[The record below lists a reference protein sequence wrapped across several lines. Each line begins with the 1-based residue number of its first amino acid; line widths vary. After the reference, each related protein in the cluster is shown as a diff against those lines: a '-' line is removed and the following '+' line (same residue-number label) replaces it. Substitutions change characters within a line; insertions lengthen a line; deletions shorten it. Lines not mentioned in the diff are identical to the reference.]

1 MYVVSSSDNAQLV
14 SVGEGDLADHPGD
27 RDRGVQ
33 HHEEQGDRVG
43 ELEKLFQSI
52 FTALAANDVS
62 AAGEGLSALHS
73 TLAPVSGME
82 RRGKKGGVK
91 YKADYILNA
100 VLLADNVRPV
110 PVDETDFLTTVV
122 KQSEPQFIF
131 SSSHPRSMSAVMQPS
146 LVEHI
151 CSQGIRLPK
160 RTCLY
165 NFRLLVDF
173 SSMLWSREYFF
184 PSPNTGWVT
193 HFRVDSS
200 PQFNRNYLVGEIDK
214 LSMESVKAPLMH
226 EALDFDS
233 VSLVTRLCPLQIL
246 GRQATSISFKA
257 HSCLRML
264 ALEADP
270 ETAREAVRSFLSDMG
285 VESGLWR
292 LPDLETGAGLSFS
305 RSMPLADMDH
315 QLHHTMLD
323 GEEGFRMNNEL
334 FVQMDQQLNA
344 LSKAFSK
351 ADVIERYI
359 DVNINKNKRIPEEL
373 KGGLRS
379 MFSRACPTYVKT
391 RWHYSFDVMHWVGR
405 RQQMIDFLE
414 PAAVTGG
421 KERSDGLTEA
431 EEKAFRHLADSKER
445 DRFWACFWC
454 YYPLQ
459 EWGFRVQMYSHECP
473 CKLLHSEEEVAR
485 KQPCKWQGRKLI
497 EMASGACTTF
507 KQELESLSPDGSQLA
522 TQAFARLNCPETI
535 AKLRQSFQLAKQ
547 RMLLRWSQT
556 TSFYEQFPWNIVR
569 LLLYITKPLC
579 ERGTAIAMSKQFAQ
593 TLVNSF
599 EAGEL
604 PDTFANVFFQ
614 GHLGNELRRWCDP
627 STEVMDD
634 QLFSQLLSYGLALT
648 VMQRLESRHHL
659 VSQKVVVGRA
669 NSALAVSAYLR
680 RKQNCDW
687 KHESFKTNFARY
699 LTELHRL
706 VPEPWHSM
714 AELHRLVSGHWLE
727 LMFRDTAREDQ
738 LIKQQTTARP
748 SSGQVLEYQE
758 HLKACL
764 KEGFFYALPASAP
777 GESVD
782 GSTLYD
788 FVQVISFNPAA
799 KRYMQRVV
807 GWSPDDWHE
816 RVAIMR
822 LGSHVVH
829 PATLD
834 LDARA
839 DAICPLP
846 LDYSAALRPGCLEA
860 VHTSRFFVTDFEH
873 IYLFKGVVASS
884 DFDETILDTDGLES
898 AGAASDLAISDL
910 QLMQLECFER
920 SVFLSLGFRDSSKF
934 VCRDD

>member
-1 MYVVSSSDNAQLV
+1 M
-14 SVGEGDLADHPGD
+14 
-27 RDRGVQ
+27 
-33 HHEEQGDRVG
+33 
-43 ELEKLFQSI
+43 K
-52 FTALAANDVS
+52 
-62 AAGEGLSALHS
+62 
-73 TLAPVSGME
+73 
-82 RRGKKGGVK
+82 
-91 YKADYILNA
+91 
-100 VLLADNVRPV
+100 
-110 PVDETDFLTTVV
+110 
-122 KQSEPQFIF
+122 
-131 SSSHPRSMSAVMQPS
+131 
-146 LVEHI
+146 
-151 CSQGIRLPK
+151 GIRLPK

-173 SSMLWSREYFF
+173 ASMLWSREYFF

-214 LSMESVKAPLMH
+214 LSMEQVRAPSEH
-226 EALDFDS
+226 EDFDFGS
-233 VSLVTRLCPLQIL
+233 VSLVTRLCPLQVL
-246 GRQATSISFKA
+246 GRQATSTSFKA

-264 ALEADP
+264 GLEADP
-270 ETAREAVRSFLSDMG
+270 ETARNAVRSFLSDMG

-323 GEEGFRMNNEL
+323 GEEGFRLDNEL

-359 DVNINKNKRIPEEL
+359 DVNINKNKRIPDEV

-391 RWHYSFDVMHWVGR
+391 RWHYSYDVMHWVGR

-414 PAAVTGG
+414 PAGVTGG
-421 KERSDGLTEA
+421 KDRADGLTEA
-431 EEKAFRHLADSKER
+431 EEKAFRNLADGKER

-473 CKLLHSEEEVAR
+473 CALLHSEEEVAR
-485 KQPCKWQGRKLI
+485 KKPCKWQGRKLI
-497 EMASGACTTF
+497 EMASGACTAF
-507 KQELESLSPDGSQLA
+507 KKELESLSPDGSELA
-522 TQAFARLNCPETI
+522 TRAFAKVNCPETV
-535 AKLRQSFQLAKQ
+535 AKLRASFHLAKQ

-556 TSFYEQFPWNIVR
+556 TAFYEQFPWNIVR
-569 LLLYITKPLC
+569 LLLFITKPLH
-579 ERGTAIAMSKQFAQ
+579 ERGPAIAMSKQFAQ

-604 PDTFANVFFQ
+604 PDTFATVFFQ
-614 GHLGNELRRWCDP
+614 GQLGDALRNWCKA
-627 STEVMDD
+627 STADMDN

-648 VMQRLESRHHL
+648 AMQRLESRHHL

-687 KHESFKTNFARY
+687 KHESFKTNFGRY

-706 VPEPWHSM
+706 VPESWNSM
-714 AELHRLVSGHWLE
+714 AELHRLVSGHCLE
-727 LMFRDTAREDQ
+727 LMFRDTTREDQ
-738 LIKQQTTARP
+738 LIKQQAPVRP

-758 HLKACL
+758 HMKTCL
-764 KEGFFYALPASAP
+764 KEGSIYALPANAP
-777 GESVD
+777 SESVD
-782 GSTLYD
+782 GSTVYEFL
-788 FVQVISFNPAA
+788 QVVSFNPAA

-822 LGSHVVH
+822 LGTHVVH
-829 PATLD
+829 PETLE
-834 LDARA
+834 LDAA
-839 DAICPLP
+839 TTALCPLP
-846 LDYSAALRPGCLEA
+846 PDFSATLRPGCLEA
-860 VHTSRFFVTDFEH
+860 VHTSRFFVTDFDH

-884 DFDETILDTDGLES
+884 EFDDTILDSDELLGG
-898 AGAASDLAISDL
+898 AGASSELAVSDL
-910 QLMQLECFER
+910 QLLQLGCF
-920 SVFLSLGFRDSSKF
+920 SVVVLVQFPSSSKF
-934 VCRDD
+934 NVPSLLSATLTQALRAGARTRSGR